1 MTFESLSK
9 NVLYFLGFQHSS
21 VCSDMSNLGCTHK
34 EVFRAKILSKILY
47 GSPAW
52 WGYCSVNTC
61 NRIDSFLKKS
71 KKFGLYDSDADF
83 FETLCQTADKKL
95 FDKIRRDRG
104 HVLHRF
110 LPESRAICYNLRPRR
125 HVYILPIKDNRNFFH
140 RVLFKDIV

>member
-1 MTFESLSK
+1 MDAH
-9 NVLYFLGFQHSS
+9 VSS
-21 VCSDMSNLGCTHK
+21 VLQDCASSLYALNKLRAHGLQAKDLK

-61 NRIDSFLKKS
+61 NRIESFLKKS
-71 KKFGLYDSDADF
+71 KKFGLYDSDADL
-83 FETLCQTADKKL
+83 FETLCQIADEKL
-95 FDKIRRDRG
+95 FNKIRRDCG

-110 LPESRAICYNLRPRR
+110 LSESRAISYNLRPRR
-125 HVYILPIKDNRNFFH
+125 HDYILPIKDNQYFFN